1 MSQESMIATDNPLD
15 ADQESALAA
24 IVGAMIPASDEYAVP
39 SATDPTIFA
48 DILTLVKRHPEP
60 VIEALEAL
68 EAIAH
73 SRHSTGFNALDED
86 AKAATLE
93 TFRQS
98 ATPHLRAIV
107 SMTAQCYYR
116 RRPSNG
122 LPRHGTEAPFPQGLR
137 GRTRRPFIAGPS
149 ARKGE
154 NLARGLR
161 FGGSLPAGG
170 IRQTGHRTLAYA
182 QGLFD
187 PVSILNL
194 MLDDVWIDAQ
204 YTGDFVKVLA
214 VVSHVEDDID
224 GR

>member
-1 MSQESMIATDNPLD
+1 MSQEGMIATDNPLD

-39 SATDPTIFA
+39 SAADPAIFA

-116 RRPSNG
+116 DDRVMASLGMEPRP
-122 LPRHGTEAPFPQGLR
+122 PFPKGFEVEQGDLSLLDPVRAR
-137 GRTRRPFIAGPS
+137 GRIWREA
-149 ARKGE
+149 
-154 NLARGLR
+154 
-161 FGGSLPAGG
+161 
-170 IRQTGHRTLAYA
+170 
-182 QGLFD
+182 
-187 PVSILNL
+187 
-194 MLDDVWIDAQ
+194 
-204 YTGDFVKVLA
+204 
-214 VVSHVEDDID
+214 
-224 GR
+224 